1 MNGLLAAF
9 DFASI
14 VSLVTENILP
24 LLIGGGIVAAPVN
37 TPGTPYTSLIQMLL
51 TKIGIVKPSTPAVPG
66 NPTTTSPLLS
76 LIPLLGP
83 ILAQLA
89 DKKPVATPVAP
100 IDPAVIEKDPT
111 QLMTWLLSLLNAP
124 EKIDTIIEPQTKDG
138 DVATLLGYATAVAAK
153 NPDSD
158 VTITI
163 DANGVN
169 AKVVKRV
176 VAK

>member
-1 MNGLLAAF
+1 MNGILAAF
-9 DFASI
+9 DFANIISM
-14 VSLVTENILP
+14 VTQNILP
-24 LLIGGGIVAAPVN
+24 LILGGGLVAFPVN
-37 TPGTPYTSLIQMLL
+37 APKTPYTPLIQALL
-51 TKIGIVKPSTPAVPG
+51 TKIGLIKPTTPSV
-66 NPTTTSPLLS
+66 PTTTSPLLS

-89 DKKPVATPVAP
+89 DKKPIATPVAP
-100 IDPAVIEKDPT
+100 PDPTRVIEDPN

-124 EKIDTIIEPQTKDG
+124 EKIDVPIESQTKDG
-138 DVATLLGYATAVAAK
+138 DIAHLLGCANAVAAK

-176 VAK
+176 VTK

>member
-9 DFASI
+9 DLSSI
-14 VSLVTENILP
+14 IAMVTQNIIP
-24 LLIGGGIVAAPVN
+24 LLVGGGIVAAPVN
-37 TPGTPYTSLIQMLL
+37 APGTPYTSLIQMLL
-51 TKIGIVKPSTPAVPG
+51 TKLGIVKPTTPVVPG
-66 NPTTTSPLLS
+66 TPSSPLLS

-83 ILAQLA
+83 VLAQLA
-89 DKKPVATPVAP
+89 EKKPVATPIVP
-100 IDPAVIEKDPT
+100 IDPAVIAKDPN

-124 EKIDTIIEPQTKDG
+124 EKIDTPIEPQTKDG
-138 DVATLLGYATAVAAK
+138 DIAHLLGCANAVAAK

-169 AKVVKRV
+169 AKVAKRV
-176 VAK
+176 VTK

>member
-1 MNGLLAAF
+1 MHGLLAAF
-9 DFASI
+9 DWSSI
-14 VSLVTENILP
+14 ISIGKDLLP
-24 LLIGGGIVAAPVN
+24 FLIGGGIVAAPVN
-37 TPGTPYTSLIQMLL
+37 APGTPYTSLIQALL
-51 TKIGIVKPSTPAVPG
+51 TKLGIVKPTTPAVPSTP
-66 NPTTTSPLLS
+66 NNPLLS

-89 DKKPVATPVAP
+89 DKKPVATPIAP
-100 IDPAVIEKDPT
+100 IDPDVIAKDPT

-138 DVATLLGYATAVAAK
+138 DIAHLLGCANAVAVK

-176 VAK
+176 VTK